1 MSKKRARKGAFWHVL
16 KIKITS
22 RKPATNKALQ
32 IISRSRNPLTGS
44 KGFPRRYGED
54 PTALTQ
60 LGVVACRREIAATD
74 VQSGSY
80 SMKSL

>member
-1 MSKKRARKGAFWHVL
+1 LKKSKNGASE
-16 KIKITS
+16 IIDNS
-22 RKPATNKALQ
+22 RKP
-32 IISRSRNPLTGS
+32 LTES

-60 LGVVACRREIAATD
+60 LGVVACRREITATD